1 MAWLK
6 RNGLFVVWLVA
17 CAAGAA
23 AGGWEWR
30 TWRERHRRAE
40 ARLAGVEGER
50 AQLAAAVPAPT
61 EENGRVL
68 AATLA
73 QAEARA
79 AELRAV
85 WRAPDGEAFAGP
97 APDRPMDAYFALEAM
112 AERVRT
118 AAVRAQVALRPEES
132 FGFASHAHEGPASDI
147 LPVVHRQ
154 RQVVEHLLRT
164 LIEARPQAI
173 LGVQRERPRE
183 ILRRR
188 AAAGAGPAAEEE
200 SGREPAV
207 AADFFA
213 PEAAGGVRLP
223 GLVEGEAYRVEFT
236 GQTQTLRTW
245 LNALADGR
253 APLAVRGVEVEAGPA
268 PAPATGEG
276 GAPADSA
283 APVPLVT
290 NNFSKFAVIV
300 EAVEI
305 LPRTPPAQP

>member
-164 LIEARPQAI
+164 LLEARPQAI
-173 LGVQRERPRE
+173 LGVRRERPRE

-188 AAAGAGPAAEEE
+188 AGAAGAGLVAAE
-200 SGREPAV
+200 SGREAMV
-207 AADFFA
+207 AADFFT
-213 PEAAGGVRLP
+213 PEAVGSVRVP

-268 PAPATGEG
+268 PAPGEE
-276 GAPADSA
+276 GAVADPT

-300 EAVEI
+300 ETVEV